1 MINQIYNKAGL
12 PIDKLYF
19 KNTLLYSNDVY
30 GIEYDKTI
38 AAPEVTRVGNMALH
52 ASLPIQSKMKR
63 CLLLDDGTVNYY
75 LDANDSTLKSDG
87 VTAAILDGTD
97 GQVMVEIPSYWRKF
111 ETEGNINRA
120 LFSETYFLG
129 SHYAPK
135 MYVSAYKAALKRT
148 GNILS
153 SVVNNTADYR
163 GGNNDATNDANA
175 ATLLGKPATNI
186 SRINFRDYAEN
197 RGLASN
203 SYGVNGH
210 WQDMSYEARKTIYW
224 LITIEY
230 ATRNHQT
237 AINGLLTAEGYKQG
251 ALGIGP
257 TDISSGDWNTFNG
270 YNPLYN
276 CGLTNSLGNNTGE
289 IPVVLQDF
297 PAAGQTVNAQV
308 FSYRGIENFFGDIW
322 EWTNGVN
329 IKIEGNVVNAY
340 VANGPKKSDNDY
352 LGYKASGL
360 MPSGNGYISDILFG
374 EHGDILPASAT
385 GGSSTTYFG
394 DYWYKGGDG
403 LRGLLFGGRADNGSN
418 AGSAC
423 ANSYTAPSAS
433 SATIGS
439 RLCFFPR

>member
-19 KNTLLYSNDVY
+19 KDTLLYSNDVY

-75 LDANDSTLKSDG
+75 LDANDSTLKDDG
-87 VTAAILDGTD
+87 VTAALLDGTD
-97 GQVMVEIPSYWRKF
+97 GQVMVEIPSHWRKF
-111 ETEGNINRA
+111 ETDVNIQRA
-120 LFSETYFLG
+120 LFSESYFSG

-163 GGNNDATNDANA
+163 GGNNSAVNDANA
-175 ATLLGKPATNI
+175 ATLLGKPSSSI
-186 SRINFRDYAEN
+186 SRINYRDYAQN
-197 RGLASN
+197 RGTE
-203 SYGVNGH
+203 
-210 WQDMSYEARKTIYW
+210 WFDMDYQARKTIFW
-224 LITIEY
+224 LITLEY

-237 AINGLLTAEGYKQG
+237 AIDNSLTAEGYKQG
-251 ALGIGP
+251 ALGTGP
-257 TDISSGDWNTFNG
+257 TDISSGDWSTFND

-297 PAAGQTVNAQV
+297 PTAGITKATQAN
-308 FSYRGIENFFGDIW
+308 SYRGVENFFGDIW
-322 EWTNGVN
+322 EWTNGIN
-329 IKIEGNVVNAY
+329 IKIEGGLGSAY
-340 VANGPKKSDNDY
+340 VANGSKKSDIDY
-352 LGYKASGL
+352 LGYKSAGSL
-360 MPSGNGYISDILFG
+360 PNGNGYISEIQFG
-374 EHGDILPASAT
+374 EFGDIIPKEAT
-385 GGSSTTYFG
+385 GASSTTFFSDYFYLG
-394 DYWYKGGDG
+394 YDG
-403 LRGLLFGGRADNGSN
+403 LRGLIFGGNAIDGST
-418 AGSAC
+418 AGSTR
-423 ANSYTAPSAS
+423 ANSSHAPSATF
-433 SATIGS
+433 ATVGS
-439 RLCFFPR
+439 RLCFFTR